1 MVVAEEVRADA
12 GGVERWPGRRVS
24 WWRVHRVPLICV
36 AAVSP
41 LYAVWA
47 AVLATGGGD
56 LAAQLAWTG
65 FTARH
70 PGSAYNLSW
79 YGGMHTANYS
89 VFSSYVMA
97 LLGVRTVSV
106 LAGLA
111 ATWVMAGLLVR
122 TGMRHAL
129 VPALLAAFA
138 LWCNVASGRTTFALG
153 VAVGLVACRY
163 ADRTVVAVVAGAS
176 ATMASPVAGLFLV
189 VAGGAYLLDRRWR
202 TGIALTVPFFA
213 VVGATTLLFPFR
225 GEQPMH
231 ADRLWLP
238 VLVCAVFALAAP
250 RAREWR
256 VTRYGAV
263 VYAVGVL
270 LTFLV
275 ASPVGTNVER
285 LLGLLALPVL
295 GAAALDTFRA
305 RAWVRTGALAA
316 VLVLSGLWLVDRT
329 LDDLR
334 AAAPVPAWASR
345 TAGVVAA
352 LDRLG
357 AGRTRVEVVPARSH
371 REAALLAPHVNM
383 ARGWNR
389 QLDVE
394 RNRLFYEGELTPDR
408 YRAWIDHR
416 AVGLV
421 VLHHGEP
428 DGPAEAEAALLR
440 GGLPWLDRVWEDDG
454 WTVYRVRDATPLAPP
469 PATVT
474 GSGDADLTLRME
486 RPGSVTVRLAHSPW
500 LRVHGPAGACLRQD
514 GEWTRLTVRRA
525 GTYRLDSAYG
535 LARFTGGGC

>member
-1 MVVAEEVRADA
+1 MVVDPGVRADA
-12 GGVERWPGRRVS
+12 GVPEREPGRRPS
-24 WWRVHRVPLICV
+24 WWRVHRVPLVSV
-36 AAVSP
+36 AAVLP

-56 LAAQLAWTG
+56 LAAQLAWAG

-79 YGGMHTANYS
+79 YGGTHTAGYS
-89 VFSSYVMA
+89 VLSSYVMA
-97 LLGVRTVSV
+97 LVGVRTVSV
-106 LAGLA
+106 LSGLA
-111 ATWVMAGLLVR
+111 ATWLMARLLVR
-122 TGMRHAL
+122 TGLRHPLA
-129 VPALLAAFA
+129 PALLAAFA

-153 VAVGLVACRY
+153 VAIGLVACRY
-163 ADRTVVAVVAGAS
+163 AGRAVVAVVAGAL

-189 VAGGAYLLDRRWR
+189 VAGAAYLLDRRWR
-202 TGIALTVPFFA
+202 TGAVLTVPFFA
-213 VVGATTLLFPFR
+213 VVGATTLLFPIR
-225 GEQPMH
+225 GEQPIQASQVWM
-231 ADRLWLP
+231 P
-238 VLVCAVFALAAP
+238 VLVCVVLALAAP

-256 VTRYGAV
+256 VTRHGAV

-275 ASPVGTNVER
+275 PSPIGTNVER
-285 LLGLLALPVL
+285 LLGLLAVPVL
-295 GAAALDTFRA
+295 CAAVLDTGRA
-305 RAWVRTGALAA
+305 RAWVRTGVLAAALA
-316 VLVLSGLWLVDRT
+316 LCGLWLVDRT

-334 AAAPVPAWASR
+334 VTTTVPAWASH
-345 TAGVVAA
+345 TEGVVTA

-357 AGRTRVEVVPARSH
+357 ADRVRVEVVPARNH

-394 RNRLFYEGELTPDR
+394 RGRLFYEGGLTPDR
-408 YRAWIDHR
+408 YRAWLDR
-416 AVGLV
+416 WAVGLV
-421 VLHHGEP
+421 VLHHGRP
-428 DGPAEAEAALLR
+428 DVPAEAEAALVR
-440 GGLPWLDRVWEDDG
+440 GGLPWLEKVWEDGG

-474 GSGDADLTLRME
+474 EGSDADLTLRME
-486 RPGSVTVRLAHSPW
+486 RAGSVTVRLAHSPW

-514 GEWTRLTVRRA
+514 GAWTRLTVRKA

>member
-1 MVVAEEVRADA
+1 M
-12 GGVERWPGRRVS
+12 
-24 WWRVHRVPLICV
+24 PLICV
-36 AAVSP
+36 AAVAP

-56 LAAQLAWTG
+56 LAAQLAWAG

-122 TGMRHAL
+122 TGTRHAL

-153 VAVGLVACRY
+153 VAIGLVACRY
-163 ADRTVVAVVAGAS
+163 ADRTVVAVVAGAL

-231 ADRLWLP
+231 ANRLWLP

-295 GAAALDTFRA
+295 GAAVLDTFRA
-305 RAWVRTGALAA
+305 RAWVRTVALAA

-345 TAGVVAA
+345 TEGVVAA

-371 REAALLAPHVNM
+371 REAALLAPRVNM

-408 YRAWIDHR
+408 YRAWLDRR

-474 GSGDADLTLRME
+474 GSGEADLTLRME
-486 RPGSVTVRLAHSPW
+486 HPGSVTVRLAHSPW
-500 LRVHGPAGACLRQD
+500 LRVHGPAGSCLRQD
-514 GEWTRLTVRRA
+514 GEWTRLTVRKA

-535 LARFTGGGC
+535 LARFTGRHC